1 VRWPTPHLVIFD
13 CDGVIVDS
21 ERIAVRV
28 DAQVLAALGWPL
40 TEAEIVER
48 FVGRSHEF
56 MVGEIEAHIGREL
69 SSDWEDEFQH
79 LYRDAFATDLR
90 PVDGIAEALDGI
102 SLPTCIAS
110 SGSHRK
116 IETSLRIVGLYE
128 RFAGRIFSTSDVPK
142 GKPAP
147 DVFLHAAEAMGVE
160 PRAAVVVE
168 DSPAGVDAA
177 LAAGMRVFGYAG
189 GIVPVER
196 LAEATLLFT
205 DMRRL
210 PEILADQ
217 HSRADR
223 DTEALLR
230 PEAPPR

>member
-1 VRWPTPHLVIFD
+1 MRWPTPRLVILD

-56 MVGEIEAHIGREL
+56 MVGELEAHLGREL
-69 SSDWEDEFQH
+69 ASDWEDEFQH
-79 LYRDAFATDLR
+79 LYRDAFATELR
-90 PVDGIAEALDGI
+90 PVDGIVDALDGI
-102 SLPTCIAS
+102 SLPTCVAS

-116 IETSLRIVGLYE
+116 IEASLRIVGLYE
-128 RFAGRIFSTSDVPK
+128 RFAGRIFSTSDVPN

-160 PRAAVVVE
+160 PGAAVVVE
-168 DSPAGVDAA
+168 DSPAGVEGAV
-177 LAAGMRVFGYAG
+177 AAGMRVFGYAG
-189 GIVPVER
+189 GIVPGER
-196 LAEATLLFT
+196 LAKATLVFT

-210 PEILADQ
+210 PELLADPQ
-217 HSRADR
+217 SPPDGYM
-223 DTEALLR
+223 EALLR
-230 PEAPPR
+230 REA